1 MFGSLALEIA
11 ISLAL
16 LYLLLG
22 LLCSMMNEWVAGVT
36 SLRAKNLWDGV
47 RNLLYDS
54 DGHGLAKDLY
64 DHPLIKNL
72 AKPGQRPS
80 YVPSRTFALALF
92 DLVAPA
98 KDATSTKTLPHVRN
112 SIATIPNAQVK
123 AALLT
128 LMDDA
133 GEDVKKA
140 RENVEQWYDDAMDRV
155 SGWYRKKTQVLIV
168 VWALAVTIT
177 LNADTILIA
186 NTLAY
191 DARLRTSMV
200 ALAEATT
207 KEALPQETQ
216 QLKDRTKQLY
226 VEVQNLG
233 LPIGW
238 SRDSNAPTAVP
249 SSSGGWALKII
260 GLMITTIAASLG
272 APFWFDILN
281 RLINIRSA
289 GKQPERSRQEKE
301 PVSK

>member
-22 LLCSMMNEWVAGVT
+22 LLCSMVNEWVAGMT
-36 SLRAKNLWDGV
+36 GLRANNLWDGV

-54 DGHGLAKDLY
+54 EGSGLAKELY

-92 DLVAPA
+92 DLVAPVQ
-98 KDATSTKTLPHVRN
+98 DAMSAKTLPHVRN

-123 AALLT
+123 TALVALI
-128 LMDDA
+128 DDA

-140 RENVEQWYDDAMDRV
+140 RANVEQWYDDAMDRV
-155 SGWYRKKTQVLIV
+155 SGWYRKKTQVLIL
-168 VWALAVTIT
+168 VWALAVTGT

-186 NTLAY
+186 NTLAQ
-191 DARLRTSMV
+191 DAALRASMV
-200 ALAEATT
+200 ALAETTT
-207 KEALPQETQ
+207 KEPLPQEAA
-216 QLKDRTKQLY
+216 QLKQLY
-226 VEVQNLG
+226 AKVQKLG

-238 SRDSNAPTAVP
+238 SRDSNDATAVP

-260 GLMITTIAASLG
+260 GLMITTIAVSLG
-272 APFWFDILN
+272 APFWFDVLN
-281 RLINIRSA
+281 KMINIRSA
-289 GKQPERSRQEKE
+289 GKQPERTTQEKDQ
-301 PVSK
+301 PKK

>member
-22 LLCSMMNEWVAGVT
+22 LLCSMVNEWVAGMT
-36 SLRAKNLWDGV
+36 GLRAKNLWDGV

-54 DGHGLAKDLY
+54 EGSGLAKELY

-98 KDATSTKTLPHVRN
+98 QDAMSAKTLPHVRN

-123 AALLT
+123 TALVALI
-128 LMDDA
+128 DDA

-140 RENVEQWYDDAMDRV
+140 RANVEQWYDDAMDRV
-155 SGWYRKKTQVLIV
+155 SGWYRKKTQVLIL
-168 VWALAVTIT
+168 VWALAVTVT

-186 NTLAY
+186 NTLAQ
-191 DARLRTSMV
+191 DAALRASMV
-200 ALAEATT
+200 ALAETTT
-207 KEALPQETQ
+207 KEPLPQEAA
-216 QLKDRTKQLY
+216 QLKQLY
-226 VEVQNLG
+226 AKVQKLG

-238 SRDSNAPTAVP
+238 SRDSNDATAVP

-260 GLMITTIAASLG
+260 GLMITTIAVSLG
-272 APFWFDILN
+272 APFWFDVLN
-281 RLINIRSA
+281 KMINIRSA
-289 GKQPERSRQEKE
+289 GKQPERTTQEKDQ
-301 PVSK
+301 PKK

>member
-22 LLCSMMNEWVAGVT
+22 LLCSMLNEWVAGMT

-54 DGHGLAKDLY
+54 EGKGLAKDLY

-72 AKPGQRPS
+72 AKPGQQPS

-92 DLVAPA
+92 DLIAPA
-98 KDATSTKTLPHVRN
+98 GDSAHTKTMHDVKTKVASLSNPQVRT
-112 SIATIPNAQVK
+112 AV
-123 AALLT
+123 LT
-128 LMDDA
+128 LIDDA
-133 GEDVKKA
+133 GEDLKQA

-155 SGWYRKKTQVLIV
+155 SGWYRKKAQALIV
-168 VWALAVTIT
+168 VWALAVTVT

-186 NTLAY
+186 NTLAH
-191 DARLRTSMV
+191 DASVRASMV
-200 ALAEATT
+200 ALAEATA
-207 KEALPQETQ
+207 KESLPQEAQ
-216 QLKDRTKQLY
+216 QLKDRTTHLY
-226 VEVQNLG
+226 AEVQKLG

-238 SRDSNAPTAVP
+238 SRDSNDPTAVP
-249 SSSGGWALKII
+249 SSSGEWVLKII

-272 APFWFDILN
+272 APFWFDVLN
-281 RLINIRSA
+281 RMINIRSA
-289 GKQPERSRQEKE
+289 GKQPERTAQGKDQ
-301 PVSK
+301 PKK

>member
-22 LLCSMMNEWVAGVT
+22 LLCSMLNEWVAGVT

-47 RNLLYDS
+47 RNLLYDL
-54 DGHGLAKDLY
+54 GGNGLAKDLY

-98 KDATSTKTLPHVRN
+98 GDSTHTKTMQDIRSKLAGLSNPQVR
-112 SIATIPNAQVK
+112 T
-123 AALLT
+123 ALLT
-128 LMDDA
+128 LVDDA
-133 GEDVKKA
+133 GEDLKKA

-155 SGWYRKKTQVLIV
+155 SGWYRKKAQVLIL
-168 VWALAVTIT
+168 VWALAVTVT

-186 NTLAY
+186 NTLAH
-191 DARLRTSMV
+191 DARLRASMV
-200 ALAEATT
+200 ALAEETT
-207 KEALPQETQ
+207 KDALPQEAQ
-216 QLKDRTKQLY
+216 QLKERTKLLY
-226 VEVQNLG
+226 AEVQKSG

-238 SRDSNAPTAVP
+238 SRDSNDPTAVP
-249 SSSGGWALKII
+249 SSGGGWALKII

-272 APFWFDILN
+272 APFWFDVLN
-281 RLINIRSA
+281 RMINIRSA
-289 GKQPERSRQEKE
+289 GKQPERTAQEKDQ
-301 PVSK
+301 PKK